1 MAHVDMFHIK
11 DHVFLVVIYNVF
23 MPWIR
28 QMCHYILSLFDIVP
42 TLTTTCNK
50 ENPIHETGYCYC
62 YYLGLLS
69 LFSPIISNDTHL
81 FSMTY
86 KLYPRSQMM
95 HISRFTACNLS
106 VVSYHRDMSQQ

>member
-23 MPWIR
+23 MPWIK

-42 TLTTTCNK
+42 TLTTTND
-50 ENPIHETGYCYC
+50 IILYCYC
-62 YYLGLLS
+62 YHLGLLS
-69 LFSPIISNDTHL
+69 LFSPIISNDTLL
-81 FSMTY
+81 FSMTD

-106 VVSYHRDMSQQ
+106 VVSYHSDMSQQ